1 MVVTPSSELEI
12 AAVSAGEKRRFA
24 IRVEAG
30 GNAAPIDLPVVVA
43 KGAKPGPTLTA
54 LGGVHGDEY
63 EGVRAIQEF
72 FETLSPAEMSGA
84 FVGVP
89 VANPPAYFAGSRL
102 SPLDG
107 KNMARVFPGDRAGS
121 ATERLAHFLA
131 GSIIRHSDFLID
143 LHSAGTHYWFPPVI
157 GCDARDCP
165 AGAASRKAAEAFGM
179 PVVWAHPS
187 VSPGRTLSVAVELGI
202 PWLYT
207 ESVGGA
213 RLSRE
218 EYPYYRRGLSRLA
231 IHLGIL
237 DGPAAEATT
246 PRYFLGDGD
255 VDRSVIAGR
264 SGFFSP
270 AVGLLEHVEQGA
282 IVGEILD
289 LFGDVVE
296 TVRSPAAGVVM
307 MLRGR
312 PVVESGEP
320 LCVVAEQV
328 PAERLGLMG

>member
-1 MVVTPSSELEI
+1 MLVTPSSKFEI
-12 AAVSAGEKRRFA
+12 AAVAAGRKQRFA
-24 IRVEAG
+24 VRVDPG
-30 GNAAPIDLPVVVA
+30 GGESIDLPVVIA
-43 KGAKPGPTLTA
+43 KGVRPGPTLVA

-72 FETLSPAEMSGA
+72 FASLSPAEMSGS

-89 VANPPAYFAGSRL
+89 VANSPAYFAGTRL

-107 KNMARVFPGDRAGS
+107 ANMARVFPGDPTGS
-121 ATERLAHFLA
+121 ATERLADFLA
-131 GSIIRHSDFLID
+131 GSIIRHADFLID

-157 GCDARDCP
+157 GCDARDGA
-165 AGAASRKAAEAFGM
+165 AGTASRKAAEAFGM
-179 PVVWAHPS
+179 PVVWAHPN
-187 VSPGRTLSVAVELGI
+187 VSPGRTLSVALELGI

-218 EYPYYRRGLSRLA
+218 EYPYYRRGLAHLA
-231 IHLGIL
+231 AHLGIL
-237 DGPAAEATT
+237 PGAAAEAVER
-246 PRYFLGDGD
+246 RYFVGDGD
-255 VDRSVIAGR
+255 VDQSVIAGR
-264 SGFFSP
+264 SGFFAPTAS
-270 AVGLLEHVEQGA
+270 LLEAVDQGA
-282 IVGEILD
+282 VVGEILD

-296 TVRSPAAGVVM
+296 TVRSPGSGVVM

-320 LCVVAEQV
+320 LCVIAREI
-328 PAERLGLMG
+328 PAERLG